1 MRFFTLLLL
10 LLGLVGFAKKTQAQA
25 TEQTAQA
32 TVEWQGY
39 ETVYTRAGRASR
51 VPSFRGATYAPNDL
65 VGTYTLRL
73 TGRVSSGQ
81 LRKAVYEPF
90 AATDAAL
97 FTQANLPP
105 EPTLSLRTTT
115 EMRAPV
121 SFLSFQPVRRN
132 TQSGQPERLVSFE
145 YTYAVAP
152 ATAARGGRPHP
163 SASVLQQGDWFKIG
177 VSASGIYKLDKAAL
191 QALGFNAQTLDPRRL
206 QLYGNATGMLPQPN
220 SAYRPDDLVEN
231 AILVANDN
239 NDATFNDNEY
249 ILFYARG
256 PHTWE
261 REAPAVNRFRHSY
274 HLYTDTAYY
283 FVTVGATLGKRVA
296 PAPAVTAAPSA
307 TITTFAERQF
317 YERDLLN
324 ILKSGRQWVGEKFE
338 SGTRLEIPFTV
349 PDLVPNS
356 PLQITSSV
364 IAASA
369 NASSFQLSLG
379 GQNFA
384 PQSVSGFSSAFF
396 PEAANTS
403 LLTRSVPAPASA
415 DLRFSLTYN
424 ASSPSAAGYLDYL
437 ELNAQRQLRLAGAQL
452 EFRSFENIA
461 GEAVSQFSLANATGA
476 TVWEVTNPRRPVA
489 RPLTANGSF
498 LAPTDSLR
506 EFIAF
511 TGSSFE
517 VPRSFGRVAPQNLHA
532 LNLDGRLDFVIV
544 THPIFRAEAERLAA
558 YRRNPVRAADKL
570 NVAVVTTEQ
579 IYNEFSSGG
588 QDVTA
593 IRDFMKM
600 IYDRTPAG
608 KRNMLLLFG
617 DASYDYKSDPTN
629 DLTKVPDWWKQRQLS
644 LRDVPQNIDR
654 INQNYV
660 PVYESRESFNRVF
673 PRPGAPALSYSS
685 DDYFGLLDDTEGQW
699 DEGSRPVSEGLD
711 IGIGRLPVRAPIE
724 QPRSAAQAQLVVNKL
739 IAYDSPESY
748 GKWRNRLTF
757 VADDGDA
764 NEHVLSSTEPLA
776 NDLVVRRPAYNVQKI
791 YLDMFPQIAGAGG
804 QSSPETNRAIDQT
817 IEQGSLIVNYAGHGG
832 ITGWAQEQVFTKAD
846 ILNLK
851 NTTRPTFLVT
861 ATCDF
866 STYDD
871 PEFDS
876 AGEVALTNV
885 AGGAIGLLTTTRV
898 VISTFNRFLNE
909 QFFAFVFA
917 PVNGRLPRLGD
928 VMALTK
934 NSSQAGDNNRNFSLL
949 GDPSARLAYP
959 EQSAAIRQVN
969 GQPVTA
975 VADTLRA
982 LSRIE
987 LTGNV
992 TTPSGALDAGFTG
1005 KVQVTVFEKPA
1016 TVTLLGNEVND
1027 GRPTIVVQRDII
1039 YDGQATVR
1047 NGEFKLTFVVPKDIN
1062 YSFGQGKISL
1072 YASDTV
1078 RRADAH
1084 GATSLVVGGVL
1095 DNALQDTIPPDIRL
1109 FMDSESFVFG
1119 GLTGTSPTLISR
1131 LRDESGINTAG
1142 SGIGHEITAVLD
1154 NDISKLVILNDYY
1167 TAEVDSFQTGRVR
1180 YSFTELTPG
1189 PHLLRVKA
1197 WDTFNN
1203 SSEKELEFI
1212 AATTEKL
1219 ALSHVL
1225 NYPNPFAST
1234 TTFHFDHNRSGDDLD
1249 IQVQIFTVSGKLV
1262 RTLRS
1267 TVISS
1272 GSHLGDISWD
1282 GRDEYSDQLARGVY
1296 VYRVSVRSPRDGSTA
1311 SKFEKLVLLH

>member
-10 LLGLVGFAKKTQAQA
+10 VWGVLSFAPQARAQA

-51 VPSFRGATYAPNDL
+51 VPSFRGATYAPTDL

-73 TGRVSSGQ
+73 NGRVVSGQ
-81 LRKAVYEPF
+81 LRNAIYEPF
-90 AATDAAL
+90 SATDAAL

-105 EPTLSLRTTT
+105 EPALSIRTTT

-132 TQSGQPERLVSFE
+132 TQSGQLERLVSFE
-145 YTYAVAP
+145 YTYLTAP
-152 ATAARGGRPHP
+152 PTAARGGKPHP
-163 SASVLQQGDWFKIG
+163 TASVLQQGDWFKIG
-177 VSASGIYKLDKAAL
+177 VPASGIYKLDRAAL
-191 QALGFNAQTLDPRRL
+191 VALGLNAQALDPRRL
-206 QLYGNATGMLPQPN
+206 QIYGNATGMLPQPN
-220 SAYRPDDLVEN
+220 SAPRPDDLVEN
-231 AILVANDN
+231 AIFVANDN

-249 ILFYARG
+249 VLFYARG

-261 REAPAVNRFRHSY
+261 REAPTVNRFRHSN

-283 FVTVGATLGKRVA
+283 FVTVGAAPGRRVV
-296 PAPAVTAAPSA
+296 PAPAVTGAPTA
-307 TITTFAERQF
+307 TITTFAERKF
-317 YERDLLN
+317 HELDLIN
-324 ILKSGRQWVGEKFE
+324 ILKSGQQWLGEKFE
-338 SGTRLEIPFTV
+338 SGSRVEIPFTI
-349 PDLVPNS
+349 PDLVPGS
-356 PLQITSSV
+356 PMQITSSV
-364 IAASA
+364 VAASN
-369 NASSFQLSLG
+369 NASSFQISLG
-379 GQNFA
+379 GQNIA
-384 PQSVSGFSSAFF
+384 SQSVAGYSSNYF
-396 PEAANTS
+396 PEIANTS
-403 LLTRSVPAPASA
+403 RITAATPAPATS
-415 DLRFSLTYN
+415 DLRVALTYA
-424 ASSPSAAGYLDYL
+424 ASSPSSAGYLDYL
-437 ELNAQRQLRLAGAQL
+437 ELNAQRQLRFVGPQL
-452 EFRSFENIA
+452 EFRSFENINRGA
-461 GEAVSQFSLANATGA
+461 FSQFVLANASGV
-476 TVWEVTNPRRPVA
+476 TVWEVTNPRRPAA
-489 RPLTANGSF
+489 RSLNSSGSF

-511 TGSSFE
+511 AGSTFDT
-517 VPRSFGRVAPQNLHA
+517 PRSFGRVAPQNLHA
-532 LNLDGRLDFVIV
+532 INLDGRLDFVIV
-544 THPIFRAEAERLAA
+544 THPLFRAEAERLAA
-558 YRRNPVRAADKL
+558 YRRNPARSADRL

-617 DASYDYKSDPTN
+617 DASFDYKSDPTN
-629 DLTKVPDWWKQRQLS
+629 DLTKVPAWWRQRRLS
-644 LRDVPQNIDR
+644 EKGPQNIDR
-654 INQNYV
+654 SNQNFV

-673 PRPGAPALSYSS
+673 PRPGAASISYSS
-685 DDYFGLLDDTEGQW
+685 DDYFGLLDDDEGRW
-699 DEGSRPVSEGLD
+699 DENGVPISEGLD
-711 IGIGRLPVRAPIE
+711 IGVGRLPVRTPLD
-724 QPRSAAQAQLVVNKL
+724 QPRSTAQAKLVVDKL
-739 IAYDSPESY
+739 IAYDSPTTY

-757 VADDGDA
+757 VADDGDS

-776 NDLVVRRPAYNVQKI
+776 NDLVVRRPAYNVHKI
-791 YLDMFPQIAGAGG
+791 YLDMYPQVAGASGEN
-804 QSSPETNRAIDQT
+804 SPSANRAIDEA
-817 IEQGSLIVNYAGHGG
+817 IEQGSLLINYAGHGG
-832 ITGWAQEQVFTKAD
+832 TTGWASEQIITKSN
-846 ILNLK
+846 ILNLN
-851 NTTRPTFLVT
+851 NTSRPIFMLT

-909 QFFAFVFA
+909 RFFAVVFA
-917 PVNGRLPRLGD
+917 PVNGRMPRLGD

-934 NSSQAGDNNRNFSLL
+934 NGSQAGDNNRNFSLL

-959 EQSAAIRQVN
+959 EQTAAIRELN
-969 GQPVTA
+969 GKPITA
-975 VADTLRA
+975 ASDTLRA
-982 LSRIE
+982 LSRVE
-987 LTGNV
+987 LAGNV
-992 TTPSGALDAGFTG
+992 TTAAGTVDAGFTG
-1005 KVQVTVFEKPA
+1005 KVQVTVFEKSTA
-1016 TVTLLGNEVND
+1016 ITLLGNEPGD
-1027 GRPTIVVQRDII
+1027 GRPTVAVQRDII

-1047 NGEFKLTFVVPKDIN
+1047 NGEFKLAFVVPKDIN

-1095 DNALQDTIPPDIRL
+1095 ENALRDTIPPDIRL
-1109 FMDSESFVFG
+1109 FMDNESFVFG
-1119 GLTGTSPTLISR
+1119 GLTGTSTSLLGR
-1131 LRDESGINTAG
+1131 LRDDSGINTAS

-1154 NDISKLVILNDYY
+1154 NDVSQLIILNDYY

-1180 YSFTELTPG
+1180 YLFKDLTSG

-1203 SSEKELEFI
+1203 SAEKEIEFI
-1212 AATTEKL
+1212 AASTDKL
-1219 ALSHVL
+1219 ALKHVL
-1225 NYPNPFAST
+1225 NYPNPFASS

-1272 GSHLGDISWD
+1272 NSHLSDVVWD
-1282 GRDEYSDQLARGVY
+1282 GRDEFNDQLARGVY
-1296 VYRVSVRSPRDGSTA
+1296 VYRVTVRSPRDGSTA